1 MLEMSFANRP
11 AAESIRAAVAGAIR
25 EGWRTADIAAPG
37 EKSVG
42 TKEMVGEIV
51 RRVAIKAGKG

>member
-1 MLEMSFANRP
+1 MLEMSFANRS

-42 TKEMVGEIV
+42 TGEMAGEIV
-51 RRVAIKAGKG
+51 RRVAMKAGKR